1 MNNIIRIKLLA
12 AIKCLQIFIPNILLS
27 IKVAAVKQFLESDSM
42 VHVMRDH
49 PAHGSSMLGGTWG
62 AKVIKQRKEFFL
74 GFKSLFKV

>member
-1 MNNIIRIKLLA
+1 MNLL
-12 AIKCLQIFIPNILLS
+12 L
-27 IKVAAVKQFLESDSM
+27 KVAAVKQFLESDSM

-74 GFKSLFKV
+74 AFKSLFKVYFNCVFKRV